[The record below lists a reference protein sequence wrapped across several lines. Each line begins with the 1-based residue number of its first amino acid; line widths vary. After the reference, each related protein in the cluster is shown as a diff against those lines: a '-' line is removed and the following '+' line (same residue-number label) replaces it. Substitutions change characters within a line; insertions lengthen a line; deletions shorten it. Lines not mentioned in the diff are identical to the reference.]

1 MVRLLQDAEKQIIQR
16 NARTLTPQHIKQAI
30 NSHQCMGFLQGL
42 VADIPDNFQSSIQD
56 GDDSSVSSRD
66 HASSRDFEEPK
77 PKKRRKPNRDDKP
90 IKKEIKEEIVST
102 PYST

>member
-1 MVRLLQDAEKQIIQR
+1 
-16 NARTLTPQHIKQAI
+16 
-30 NSHQCMGFLQGL
+30 MGFLQGL

-66 HASSRDFEEPK
+66 QASSRDFEEPK

-90 IKKEIKEEIVST
+90 
-102 PYST
+102 